1 MYWPTRLQR
10 IMLQIFPR
18 RVRITIQGYG
28 LHSTCRWRWW
38 DSTPV
43 WLFPLS
49 IMRYISFY
57 VIYTCDCTL
66 IYTLMYC
73 VCQHTD
79 PGMAQKHRDL
89 TVWGRV
95 ATAVP
100 SASFPEASDLLPRLR
115 QSHQHHH
122 HPPRPTQW
130 CWGPQGYAKEVV
142 HSSHHFVSPF
152 LCSSNSCEPNTQV
165 DWNPMFP
172 NALFCTCIPILFLCF
187 SCPCVYRILQ
197 F

>member
-1 MYWPTRLQR
+1 MILPVHSMYWPTRLQR

-38 DSTPV
+38 DSTPDC
-43 WLFPLS
+43 LFPLRL
-49 IMRYISFY
+49 MRYIYQFY

-79 PGMAQKHRDL
+79 PGMAQIHRGL

-95 ATAVP
+95 ATDMVSEHMLTVGRDPRNQKALGQDFSKTLFSNEIP
-100 SASFPEASDLLPRLR
+100 QLSSFLKLYQIL
-115 QSHQHHH
+115 
-122 HPPRPTQW
+122 
-130 CWGPQGYAKEVV
+130 
-142 HSSHHFVSPF
+142 SSH
-152 LCSSNSCEPNTQV
+152 LK
-165 DWNPMFP
+165 
-172 NALFCTCIPILFLCF
+172 
-187 SCPCVYRILQ
+187 
-197 F
+197 

>member
-1 MYWPTRLQR
+1 MLLCILWSSNSCEPNTQIGRNPVFLNSLFSTCIPILFLSISYPCIVR
-10 IMLQIFPR
+10 ILKFKQALTQLLMLQICVKENLVWFVLLLRCCVPPQLSCSNDGT
-18 RVRITIQGYG
+18 VH
-28 LHSTCRWRWW
+28 HS
-38 DSTPV
+38 
-43 WLFPLS
+43 
-49 IMRYISFY
+49 
-57 VIYTCDCTL
+57 
-66 IYTLMYC
+66 
-73 VCQHTD
+73 
-79 PGMAQKHRDL
+79 G
-89 TVWGRV
+89 
-95 ATAVP
+95 AVP
-100 SASFPEASDLLPRLR
+100 LVPFLEASDLLPRLR

-142 HSSHHFVSPF
+142 QSSHHFVSPF

-172 NALFCTCIPILFLCF
+172 NALFCMCIPILFLCF